1 MTTPR
6 GHILVVDDE
15 QDLTTLYKLEL
26 EGMGFRVSIANTGG
40 DALTRVRDD
49 RPDLVVMD
57 IRMPDIDGLELMGRI
72 LAADPGIPI
81 VLNSAYAC
89 YQDSFL
95 SWAADAYV
103 LKSSDLGPLVSTVER
118 LAFMPRSET
127 PLASPAAAETRQLVR
142 AQRP

>member
-1 MTTPR
+1 MRTPQR
-6 GHILVVDDE
+6 HILVVDDE
-15 QDLTTLYKLEL
+15 QDLTTLYRMEL
-26 EGMGFRVSIANTGG
+26 EGRGYRVSTANTGQA
-40 DALTRVRDD
+40 ALASVRGD

-72 LAADPGIPI
+72 LSVDPSIQV

-103 LKSSDLGPLVSTVER
+103 LKSSDLSPLVSTVER
-118 LAFMPRSET
+118 LSFLAGAAQP
-127 PLASPAAAETRQLVR
+127 PLAAAVTGRLMSRVLQH
-142 AQRP
+142 